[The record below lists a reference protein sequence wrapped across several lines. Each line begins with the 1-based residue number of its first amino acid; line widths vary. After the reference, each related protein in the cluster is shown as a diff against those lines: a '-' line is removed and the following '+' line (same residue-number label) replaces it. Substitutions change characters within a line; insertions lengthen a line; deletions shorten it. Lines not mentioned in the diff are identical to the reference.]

1 MKRISIL
8 IAALTLVSQVYAKPN
23 LPYYASE
30 SRQKEII
37 EGYGEIVIGM
47 TSSQV
52 ESVLGK
58 PDDITPLYE
67 PNIMK
72 KIQIGTTYWYL
83 IQQLKEYGSVI
94 EIGRKGVGVRTDLKG
109 KVTRIDTFDLP

>member
-1 MKRISIL
+1 MKLITIL
-8 IAALTLVSQVYAKPN
+8 IAVLTLVSQVYAKPK

-30 SRQKEII
+30 SRRKEII
-37 EGYGEIVIGM
+37 EGYGKIVMGM
-47 TSSQV
+47 TPSQV
-52 ESVLGK
+52 ESILGK

-72 KIQIGTTYWYL
+72 KKQIGTTYWYL
-83 IQQLKEYGSVI
+83 IQQLKEHGSVLG
-94 EIGRKGVGVRTDLKG
+94 IGRKGVGVRTDLKG